1 VNRWGK
7 SKYPIPIHLDEK
19 ELHTNLGRENYI
31 FVCSGCDLFAS
42 KVPMVWR
49 QRVFDYTRYFTYNRY
64 LWHTKNPGLVLPLQD
79 RFTERDMLCVT
90 IESNRKYPAIS
101 QAHPPNVRFC
111 YLIAW
116 KKQWMMT
123 IEPVLDFDT
132 EDFMA
137 CLFSTGNMP
146 VQVNIGADSGH
157 NHLLEPSNQKIEQL
171 IELLAPHTRVY
182 LKPNLRRLL
191 PEHGLYGQAVQSVG

>member
-1 VNRWGK
+1 
-7 SKYPIPIHLDEK
+7 
-19 ELHTNLGRENYI
+19 
-31 FVCSGCDLFAS
+31 
-42 KVPMVWR
+42 MVWR
-49 QRVFDYTRYFTYNRY
+49 QRVFDYTGYFSYNRY
-64 LWHTKNPGLVLPLQD
+64 LWHTKHPGLVTRFQD
-79 RFTERDMLCVT
+79 QFTERDMLCVT

-101 QAHPPNVRFC
+101 LAHPPGVRFS
-111 YLIAW
+111 YLTAW
-116 KKQWMMT
+116 KKPWMMT

-157 NHLLEPSNQKIEQL
+157 NHLPEPTRDKIEQL
-171 IELLAPHTRVY
+171 IELLVPHTRVH

-191 PEHGLYGQAVQSVG
+191 PEHRLYGQAVQPVGQGE